1 MISLRS
7 LFHRQAEPLMG
18 LDISSSSIK
27 LVEMGF
33 MDKRM
38 PPQGLLNNDHV
49 ADPSHWVLERCA
61 METLDRPWVVDGHIE
76 QLEPLA
82 EALGRLLQRCGTT
95 TKRVAMALPPSS
107 VITKK
112 INLPAGL
119 NEAEME
125 AMVQVEANQYIPFP
139 LEEVSLDFCVV
150 GPSAA
155 SAADVE
161 VLIAAARR
169 EKVQDLQA
177 LAESVGLDP
186 VTVDVESYAARRAA
200 WAAIQSVPFNGDP
213 PMVAL
218 LELGATTSSLQV
230 LRQGEVVFERDQA
243 FGGAALTQA
252 IAQQYGFSSE
262 DAEARKRKGDLPDSY
277 ATEVLPAFLD
287 SLAQDVARALKYFF
301 TSTPY
306 HRVDQILLAGGCATL
321 SGLPQAVSHWVQT
334 PAAVLN
340 PFAGMAL
347 GAGLSTAVGTS
358 MGSNP
363 LHQRQAPSFL
373 TACGLAMRRAA

>member
-27 LVEMGF
+27 LVELGL

-38 PPQGLLNNDHV
+38 PPQRLLNNDHV

-119 NEAEME
+119 NDAEME

-186 VTVDVESYAARRAA
+186 VTVEEC
-200 WAAIQSVPFNGDP
+200 
-213 PMVAL
+213 L
-218 LELGATTSSLQV
+218 
-230 LRQGEVVFERDQA
+230 
-243 FGGAALTQA
+243 
-252 IAQQYGFSSE
+252 
-262 DAEARKRKGDLPDSY
+262 
-277 ATEVLPAFLD
+277 
-287 SLAQDVARALKYFF
+287 
-301 TSTPY
+301 
-306 HRVDQILLAGGCATL
+306 
-321 SGLPQAVSHWVQT
+321 
-334 PAAVLN
+334 
-340 PFAGMAL
+340 
-347 GAGLSTAVGTS
+347 
-358 MGSNP
+358 
-363 LHQRQAPSFL
+363 
-373 TACGLAMRRAA
+373 

>member
-1 MISLRS
+1 
-7 LFHRQAEPLMG
+7 
-18 LDISSSSIK
+18 
-27 LVEMGF
+27 
-33 MDKRM
+33 
-38 PPQGLLNNDHV
+38 
-49 ADPSHWVLERCA
+49 
-61 METLDRPWVVDGHIE
+61 
-76 QLEPLA
+76 
-82 EALGRLLQRCGTT
+82 
-95 TKRVAMALPPSS
+95 
-107 VITKK
+107 
-112 INLPAGL
+112 
-119 NEAEME
+119 
-125 AMVQVEANQYIPFP
+125 MVQVEANQYIPFP

-218 LELGATTSSLQV
+218 LELGSTTSSLQV

-252 IAQQYGFSSE
+252 IAQQYGFSPE
-262 DAEARKRKGDLPDSY
+262 DAEARKRKGDLPDTY

-321 SGLPQAVSHWVQT
+321 PGLPQALSHWVQT

-340 PFAGMAL
+340 PFAGMAS
-347 GAGLSTAVGTS
+347 GAGLSTSMGTAL
-358 MGSNP
+358 GSNP